1 MVYEVQKELVGSHVI
16 VLLFGWICLQL
27 RRWSVPQDFEEG
39 IL

>member
-1 MVYEVQKELVGSHVI
+1 MVYEGQKELVGSHVI

-27 RRWSVPQDFEEG
+27 RRWCGQQDFEEE